1 MNVSVINGNLT
12 VDAMIREKII
22 SIVFQSL
29 IMSRKTESRISNV
42 QDTRLKISS
51 LLRLTLKKVSLFR

>member
-29 IMSRKTESRISNV
+29 IMSRKTESRTSNV
-42 QDTRLKISS
+42 QDIRLKISS

>member
-29 IMSRKTESRISNV
+29 IMSRKTESRTSNV
-42 QDTRLKISS
+42 QDIRLKISS
-51 LLRLTLKKVSLFR
+51 LLRQTLKKVSLFW